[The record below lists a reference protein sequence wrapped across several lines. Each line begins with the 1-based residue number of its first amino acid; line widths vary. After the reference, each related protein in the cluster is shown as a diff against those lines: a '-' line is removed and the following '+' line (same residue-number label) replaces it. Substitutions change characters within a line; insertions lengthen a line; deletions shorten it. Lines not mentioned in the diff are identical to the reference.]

1 MYNEIID
8 KQIASAMKNGEQVK
22 LTVWR
27 AIKSEFVKFKTSA
40 SGNQLTDDK
49 ELQII
54 NKMVIQR
61 KESIEQFR
69 SAGRN
74 ELANAEEQEMSILLE
89 LLPKEATVEDI
100 NNAIKEYVETSI
112 EGTPSMKDMRNVMS
126 FVKSKYPTADG
137 GVVSKIFKENY
148 I

>member
-40 SGNQLTDDK
+40 SGNQLTDEK

-54 NKMVIQR
+54 NKMVLQR

-69 SAGRN
+69 NAGRE
-74 ELANAEEQEMSILLE
+74 ELASAEEKEMIILSE
-89 LLPKEATVEDI
+89 LLPKEATEDDI
-100 NNAIKEYVETSI
+100 NDAIKEYISTSI
-112 EGTPSMKDMRNVMS
+112 EGNPSMKDMKNIMT
-126 FVKSKYPTADG
+126 FVKSKYPTVNG
-137 GVVSKIFKENY
+137 GIVSKIFKENY